1 MTKLA
6 WLFVAGGFGTLA
18 RYGLSGLVHW
28 IYGGELPIGT
38 FAVNFF
44 GCFVFGIV
52 WILSEDRLMISGEAR
67 FLILTGFTGAF
78 TTFSTYAF
86 EASALLRDSEW
97 LFAAA
102 NILAQN
108 GLGIA
113 AVMLGLAAGRLL

>member
-18 RYGLSGLVHW
+18 RYGLSGLVHR

-38 FAVNFF
+38 FVVNFL

-52 WILSEDRLMISGEAR
+52 WILAEDRLIISGETR
-67 FLILTGFTGAF
+67 LLILSGFTGAF

-86 EASALLRDSEW
+86 ETSALLRDSEW
-97 LFAAA
+97 LIAAG

-113 AVMLGLAAGRLL
+113 AVVLGIAAGRLL